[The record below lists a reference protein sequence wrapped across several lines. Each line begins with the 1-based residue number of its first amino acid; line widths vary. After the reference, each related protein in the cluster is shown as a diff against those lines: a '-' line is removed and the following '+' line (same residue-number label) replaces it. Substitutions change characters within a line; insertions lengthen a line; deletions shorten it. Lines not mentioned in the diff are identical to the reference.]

1 LEWKDKRTT
10 SARAL
15 ETRAERTPSGYLTLI
30 SGDFTGRDGKLTAFQ
45 IWLDIQH
52 YT

>member
-1 LEWKDKRTT
+1 MRIT
-10 SARAL
+10 SARVF
-15 ETRAERTPSGYLTLI
+15 ETRSEHAPSGYLTLI

-52 YT
+52 HTYFDK